1 MLGKTEQ
8 NNKKVTT
15 DYYLR
20 YLCKDKCI
28 SNSITRNLED
38 KICKFG
44 LDKKKIKRS
53 FHLYQRRNLERD
65 FWKEEI
71 DTSVLLKTVNCL
83 QDWDLI
89 ILNINIHVNSVP

>member
-1 MLGKTEQ
+1 VLGKTEQ

-44 LDKKKIKRS
+44 LDKKKKILSPISAKEFGER
-53 FHLYQRRNLERD
+53 LLEGRNRY
-65 FWKEEI
+65 F
-71 DTSVLLKTVNCL
+71 CL
-83 QDWDLI
+83 T
-89 ILNINIHVNSVP
+89 